1 MSRSQQKQQQ
11 AAQTTQQ
18 ANKSQVQAPAATR
31 GKSPATAASQQPVQ
45 PAASGFDP
53 SKYVKP
59 GLSKDEVLKI
69 KECFDIFDDDK
80 SGSISPNEMKNA
92 IIALGMEQSAEEI
105 VNMIQDL
112 DQDGSSLI
120 DFEEFLNIFGFSGTI
135 EDEQVLEKLYQE
147 FDSSGQ
153 SKVTYEDFKRINDL
167 VSERY
172 TDQELREM
180 VEYADKDKDG
190 SLSWDEFKAV
200 VQKEYPNQA

>member
-1 MSRSQQKQQQ
+1 MNRNQQNQQ
-11 AAQTTQQ
+11 AIAQKT
-18 ANKSQVQAPAATR
+18 NKSYLVGSDVTR
-31 GKSPATAASQQPVQ
+31 GKSAVQQQPVQ
-45 PAASGFDP
+45 QVVGNGFDAQ
-53 SKYVKP
+53 KYVKP
-59 GLSKDEVLKI
+59 GLSKEEVLKI

-92 IIALGMEQSAEEI
+92 IIALGMEQSAEDI

-135 EDEQVLEKLYQE
+135 EDEQVLEKLYSE

-200 VQKEYPNQA
+200 VQKEYQNQA

>member
-1 MSRSQQKQQQ
+1 MNRNQQKPQP
-11 AAQTTQQ
+11 AGQTT
-18 ANKSQVQAPAATR
+18 NKSQVAAPDATR
-31 GKSPATAASQQPVQ
+31 GKSPVQQQPVQ
-45 PAASGFDP
+45 QQVGNGFDAQ
-53 SKYVKP
+53 KYVKP
-59 GLSKDEVLKI
+59 GLSKEEVLKI

-92 IIALGMEQSAEEI
+92 IIALGMEQSAEDI

-135 EDEQVLEKLYQE
+135 EDEQVLEKLYSE

-200 VQKEYPNQA
+200 VQKEYQNQA